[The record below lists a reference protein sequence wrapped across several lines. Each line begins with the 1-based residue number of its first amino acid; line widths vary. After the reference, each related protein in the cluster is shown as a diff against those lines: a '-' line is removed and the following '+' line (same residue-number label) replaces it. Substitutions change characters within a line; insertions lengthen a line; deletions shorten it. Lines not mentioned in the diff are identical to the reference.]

1 MKKYLLLASTVML
14 LTACGTKTVPVVTT
28 PETPTPTTE
37 NTQMKPETTVQE
49 DKMEATTSAPKE
61 TTKPVTPTSNPSTN
75 KSYTATEVAAHSNA
89 SSCWLI
95 LDAKVYDVTKFI
107 PNHPGGEAILRGCG
121 KDATQMFS
129 RHPASAKAMK
139 EQFYIGDLKQ

>member
-1 MKKYLLLASTVML
+1 MTVLLA
-14 LTACGTKTVPVVTT
+14 ACGAKTQPATT
-28 PETPTPTTE
+28 V
-37 NTQMKPETTVQE
+37 PETTVPTVDNTQVKTE
-49 DKMEATTSAPKE
+49 IAVENPTSASKE
-61 TTKPVTPTSNPSTN
+61 TINPVEKAPTPAPVQAPAK
-75 KSYTATEVAAHSNA
+75 KSYTAADVATHSNA

-107 PNHPGGEAILRGCG
+107 PSHPGGEAILKGCG

-139 EQFYIGDLKQ
+139 EQFYIGDLKS